1 MQAEI
6 CVISSGIIF
15 NRIVW
20 IMTDK
25 TAPAV
30 SRPLSPH
37 LQIYRWQITMVVSI
51 LHRVTGVA
59 LAVGTV
65 LLVGW
70 LWSAAY
76 DARCFVAIQEFLSGT
91 VGKLLLMGWSAAFYF
106 HFCNG
111 IRHLFWDAGK
121 GFEITKAR
129 YSAVA
134 VFVAAIFF
142 TVCTWATVF
151 SGVK

>member
-1 MQAEI
+1 
-6 CVISSGIIF
+6 
-15 NRIVW
+15 
-20 IMTDK
+20 MTEK
-25 TAPAV
+25 TAPAIA
-30 SRPLSPH
+30 RPLSPH
-37 LQIYRWQITMVVSI
+37 LQIYRWYITMVVSI

-70 LWSAAY
+70 LWAAAY
-76 DARCFVAIQEFLSGT
+76 DAHCFAAIQSFLAGT

-121 GFEITKAR
+121 GFELTTAR
-129 YSAVA
+129 RTAWL
-134 VFVAAIFF
+134 VFLATAFF
-142 TVCTWATVF
+142 TTCTWATVF
-151 SGVK
+151 SGVKQ